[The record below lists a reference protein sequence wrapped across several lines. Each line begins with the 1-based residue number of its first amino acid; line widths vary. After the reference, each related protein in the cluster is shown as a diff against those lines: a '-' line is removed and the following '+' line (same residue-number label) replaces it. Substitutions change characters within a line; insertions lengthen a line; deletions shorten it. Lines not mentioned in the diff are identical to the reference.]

1 MLTNESVPDFEMEW
15 ILPTLA
21 SNAVNKLADQLR
33 VSSVVARILASRGIT
48 RRENWPGIPSASR
61 YALLDPMLLQDLD
74 VAVERIAR
82 AITSGERILAYG
94 DYDVDGT
101 CSLAILKR
109 ALELLGGTVDFH
121 VPHRLQEGYGLRE
134 EVIAQAAAR
143 GVSLI
148 VTVDT
153 GIRAQEAILHAR
165 TLGIDVI
172 VTDHHLPELKLPDAT
187 AVVNPNRPDCIYPN
201 KDLCGAGVIFKLIQ
215 ALLRRSA
222 LPAKRQDRLLDSFL
236 KAVAIATIADVVPL
250 LGENRAIVARGLA
263 ALKTIRNPGLNAL
276 FSVAGLIPGEVP
288 TAHQIAFRVAP
299 RINAAGRM
307 QSARAVVE
315 LLLTED
321 CAVAHDLAQ
330 KLDHWNTERRRVE
343 CEIVERI
350 LGSHDIAPGAQ
361 GLVFAVP
368 SSHLGVLGIVASR
381 LVERFH
387 APVIVVTDDPR
398 EPGTLAGSGRS
409 IPEFHLLEALDE
421 MADLFIAYG
430 GHRQAAG
437 VRLRSKRLDEFRSRF
452 AEYASQRLGN
462 EQRIPQHY
470 VDAEVSFSDLT
481 AEVAE
486 GIQSLGPFGWGI
498 PYLCAG

>member
-1 MLTNESVPDFEMEW
+1 
-15 ILPTLA
+15 
-21 SNAVNKLADQLR
+21 
-33 VSSVVARILASRGIT
+33 
-48 RRENWPGIPSASR
+48 
-61 YALLDPMLLQDLD
+61 MLLQDLD

-153 GIRAQEAILHAR
+153 GIRAQEAISQAR

-222 LPAKRQDRLLDSFL
+222 VPAKRQDRLLDSFL

-343 CEIVERI
+343 CEIVEEDPRQPRYCT
-350 LGSHDIAPGAQ
+350 GSTG
-361 GLVFAVP
+361 
-368 SSHLGVLGIVASR
+368 LGICR
-381 LVERFH
+381 
-387 APVIVVTDDPR
+387 T
-398 EPGTLAGSGRS
+398 
-409 IPEFHLLEALDE
+409 
-421 MADLFIAYG
+421 
-430 GHRQAAG
+430 
-437 VRLRSKRLDEFRSRF
+437 
-452 AEYASQRLGN
+452 
-462 EQRIPQHY
+462 
-470 VDAEVSFSDLT
+470 
-481 AEVAE
+481 
-486 GIQSLGPFGWGI
+486 
-498 PYLCAG
+498 